1 MTKEQLQGMLAEGFN
16 LNQIAAIY
24 MISKESLVMLLSEEA
39 TKVTPTGSSGKT
51 KVSTIETTSSG
62 GTEGTSGGSGTA
74 DRPLFEDEPG
84 L

>member
-24 MISKESLVMLLSEEA
+24 MISRVELEKLLEEKS
-39 TKVTPTGSSGKT
+39 TKKTPK
-51 KVSTIETTSSG
+51 IDIDPMF
-62 GTEGTSGGSGTA
+62 TE
-74 DRPLFEDEPG
+74 EEG

>member
-16 LNQIAAIY
+16 LNQIAAIH

-39 TKVTPTGSSGKT
+39 TTVSSTGMSGKT
-51 KVSTIETTSSG
+51 KVSTIKTTSNS

-74 DRPLFEDEPG
+74 NRPLFENEPG